1 MVDDSGI
8 RRGQLDYY
16 FIGDSTNLELR
27 RPFFDERELLT
38 FWHEKKSVICIPYHL
53 NICKRHI
60 RVSKSTFQCLCN

>member
-27 RPFFDERELLT
+27 WPFFDERE
-38 FWHEKKSVICIPYHL
+38 FSFNNYIKDYSGIWEI
-53 NICKRHI
+53 
-60 RVSKSTFQCLCN
+60 